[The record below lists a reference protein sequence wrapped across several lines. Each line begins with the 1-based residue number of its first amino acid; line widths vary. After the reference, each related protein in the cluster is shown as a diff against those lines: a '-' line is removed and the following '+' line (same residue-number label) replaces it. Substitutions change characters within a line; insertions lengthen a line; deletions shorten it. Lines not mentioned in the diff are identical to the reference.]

1 MGGMFANFFSNLFS
15 FLSEDVIN
23 VCRAILLLFLA
34 YIVAGIAK
42 SLILAVLRKAK
53 VFDLAGKAE
62 TDEKVKSEK
71 VKQSEQYVGKLIY
84 LLVFLLFVP
93 GIFSFLGISQV
104 ADPILR
110 LLSSVWGYVPNILAA
125 VIVILVGNLVAKLVR
140 QLLVPLFERL
150 GVDKL
155 QEKAGMSSDEDGKLS
170 ATMAYIVYVLIL
182 IPVGVVALQALG
194 IEAIAMPA
202 ISMLSNIFAFIPNIA
217 VAVVMIL
224 IGGILGKLVRNIL
237 RQLLASSG
245 VDLKL
250 QKMLGDKGRNV
261 VLSKIV
267 SETARVIIVIFFI
280 VEGMNVLHL
289 SVMTKVGA
297 TVIDYMPNVLAS
309 LLILLAAIL
318 GADAAENALK
328 KSGLLGFALVTR
340 ITIIT
345 VGVFMI
351 LSQLGIASEIVSKAF
366 LLLVA
371 AVCVAFGVAFGV
383 GGREF
388 AKTQLARLDDKLM
401 HAEKEASGKED
412 ETKEDAE

>member
-1 MGGMFANFFSNLFS
+1 MRGLFSSFFS
-15 FLSEDVIN
+15 FLSEDVVN

-42 SLILAVLRKAK
+42 SLILALLRKAK

-62 TDEKVKSEK
+62 TDEKVKTEK

-93 GIFSFLGISQV
+93 GIFSYLGISQV

-110 LLSSVWGYVPNILAA
+110 VLSSVWGYVPNILAA

-140 QLLVPLFERL
+140 QLLVPLFERM

-202 ISMLSNIFAFIPNIA
+202 ISMLSNIFTFIPNIA
-217 VAVVMIL
+217 VAVVMIF
-224 IGGILGKLVRNIL
+224 IGGVLGKLVRNIL
-237 RQLLASSG
+237 KQLLASSG

-340 ITIIT
+340 VTIIT

-401 HAEKEASGKED
+401 HAEKEAKE
-412 ETKEDAE
+412 ESEKEDAE

>member
-1 MGGMFANFFSNLFS
+1 MNGLFSTFFS
-15 FLSEDVIN
+15 FLSQDVIN

-42 SLILAVLRKAK
+42 SLILALLRKAK
-53 VFDLAGKAE
+53 VFELAGKTE

-71 VKQSEQYVGKLIY
+71 AKQSEQYVGKLIY

-93 GIFSFLGISQV
+93 GIFSLLGISQV

-110 LLSSVWGYVPNILAA
+110 VLSSVWGYVPNILAG

-182 IPVGVVALQALG
+182 IPVGVVALQVLG

-202 ISMLSNIFAFIPNIA
+202 ITMLSNIFAFIPNIA
-217 VAVVMIL
+217 VAVVMIF

-237 RQLLASSG
+237 KQLLASSG

-309 LLILLAAIL
+309 LLILLAAVL

-401 HAEKEASGKED
+401 HAENNAKEEKEN
-412 ETKEDAE
+412 E